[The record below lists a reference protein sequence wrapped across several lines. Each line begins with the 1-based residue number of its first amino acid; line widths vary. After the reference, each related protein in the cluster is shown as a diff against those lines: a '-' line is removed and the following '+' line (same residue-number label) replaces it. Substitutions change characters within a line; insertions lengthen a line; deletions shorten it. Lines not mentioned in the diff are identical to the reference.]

1 MTSRSAPFPLFL
13 FVAAA
18 AAAHIPAAA
27 LHNGTHRQQPS
38 WPYNWGR
45 FPAFWFGA
53 NASGW
58 ESGAQLQLMTKYSM
72 VLFGWQHMQLA
83 TNYTNLLHAQ
93 VAQARRAKAVLPAGV
108 PVFVYTPVADTQPF
122 YAASAP
128 LFEDFARYADFFFLN
143 DTAGRTTSA
152 LWPDTT
158 GYKCEPLPPPN
169 VSTHSRTRGHALAR
183 RRGGGGGSGGG
194 GNAPPRFVIIDVRTP
209 AEWSAGHISC
219 ARGPLAIQDD
229 PTGWQD
235 MVAKWTGGDK
245 SVYIVTYCAVGVRA
259 GRARQ
264 ALLDAGYTNVTDG
277 GGFEHPADLHE
288 EATCVCSTLPTLGAQ
303 P

>member
-1 MTSRSAPFPLFL
+1 MLVL

-143 DTAGRTTSA
+143 DTAGRRQARCGPTPQATNA
-152 LWPDTT
+152 
-158 GYKCEPLPPPN
+158 
-169 VSTHSRTRGHALAR
+169 SRCRRRHALAHSR
-183 RRGGGGGSGGG
+183 PRPGAPPAVAVGAAVVRRGGGD
-194 GNAPPRFVIIDVRTP
+194 APPRLSSST
-209 AEWSAGHISC
+209 C
-219 ARGPLAIQDD
+219 ARQPNGPRG
-229 PTGWQD
+229 T
-235 MVAKWTGGDK
+235 
-245 SVYIVTYCAVGVRA
+245 SRA
-259 GRARQ
+259 
-264 ALLDAGYTNVTDG
+264 
-277 GGFEHPADLHE
+277 
-288 EATCVCSTLPTLGAQ
+288 LGASRNTR
-303 P
+303 